1 MRISNSHQ
9 QHGFSL
15 LELVIVVVL
24 ISLLIVI
31 AIDRLLVLRVEA
43 ERVSVE
49 KIAGELRS
57 AMSLTVASV
66 VVKDGGLQNIAR
78 LNKSNPMNMLSQAP
92 GTYLG
97 EMRKAE
103 PERIEPGS
111 WYFDIDRGE
120 LVYKVINAGNLV
132 TDLEGVKRIRF
143 QLQLDYGDSNR
154 NGRYDAGRDII
165 YGMRLQALD
174 PYRWQLDRDVASV
187 AREIGS

>member
-1 MRISNSHQ
+1 MPTHFVNQ
-9 QHGFSL
+9 QRGFSL
-15 LELVIVVVL
+15 LELVIVVIL

-57 AMSLTVASV
+57 ALSLQVSSV
-66 VVKDGGLQNIAR
+66 VVADGGLQNINQ
-78 LNKSNPMNMLSQAP
+78 LNKSNPMTMLSQAP
-92 GTYLG
+92 GTYVG
-97 EMRKAE
+97 EIKQVE
-103 PERIEPGS
+103 PERIAPGS
-111 WYFDIDRGE
+111 WYFDHDKGE

-143 QLQLDYGDSNR
+143 QVQLDYTDNNR

-165 YGMRLQALD
+165 YGLRLQALD
-174 PYRWQLDRDVASV
+174 QYSWVLDRDAASV
-187 AREIGS
+187 AKELGS